1 MDISERKARARPRH
15 HQPVPS
21 QYRMW
26 WGHGPE
32 VRGKGGMVWW
42 WGEGKR
48 FILQLLPK
56 PFWEVRPVG
65 MTDHPKEASL
75 RGNHWMHALK
85 VERES
90 IYTVAGKKCYGGLRN
105 ETNLPLSGK
114 GECRTNL
121 VVNKYAQTRQRR
133 LKGKM
138 VKPWSRQAL

>member
-21 QYRMW
+21 QYRTW
-26 WGHGPE
+26 WGHGLE

-48 FILQLLPK
+48 SILQLLPK
-56 PFWEVRPVG
+56 LFWEVRPAG

-75 RGNHWMHALK
+75 RGNHWVHALR

-90 IYTVAGKKCYGGLRN
+90 IYTVAGKKCYGRLRN

-114 GECRTNL
+114 GECRTDL
-121 VVNKYAQTRQRR
+121 VVGKYAQTRQRR
-133 LKGKM
+133 LRGKV
-138 VKPWSRQAL
+138 VKHWSRQAL